1 LNWIF
6 GADLYQWNFCGGRT
20 IIGKAKHFLSPWSW
34 NMSSASSASHGIRDA
49 AKETARDA
57 REGIRDIG
65 KAAADASSGMEK
77 DLQALRDDFARLAEQ
92 VADVLA
98 SKGNAAWARAKSGV
112 ESSVGDAMSGAQDTG
127 QEAMDAVREVSDHVI
142 GAIDESL
149 KQRPYMTLAIVAGL
163 GFLFGLTWRR

>member
-1 LNWIF
+1 
-6 GADLYQWNFCGGRT
+6 
-20 IIGKAKHFLSPWSW
+20 
-34 NMSSASSASHGIRDA
+34 MSSASSASHGIRDA